1 MPEDESVLSRG
12 ARAPDLTIAYGA
24 GPGRIMEVRFGRG
37 GELRP
42 LVLIIHGGFWRPD
55 IDRKHARPLADA
67 LAAAGWTVVLPEY
80 SRVPGD
86 PEVTLA
92 DVTLVLGETAGRI
105 AAHNGQVVV
114 LGHSAGGHLA
124 LWAAAA
130 RVCPTLIGTLALSP
144 VADLRLAQKLDL
156 GDGAV
161 SRFLGC
167 EAASRPDLDPVR
179 MAAPVTATT
188 LVHGIDD
195 STVPL
200 AVSESYLAA
209 QAAAQ
214 PAVRLLPVAGAGHY
228 ALIDP
233 RAPAW
238 PTVMAQLAAFS
249 TRSSSHGAP

>member
-92 DVTLVLGETAGRI
+92 DVTRI
-105 AAHNGQVVV
+105 YRFYP
-114 LGHSAGGHLA
+114 HS
-124 LWAAAA
+124 
-130 RVCPTLIGTLALSP
+130 R
-144 VADLRLAQKLDL
+144 
-156 GDGAV
+156 
-161 SRFLGC
+161 
-167 EAASRPDLDPVR
+167 
-179 MAAPVTATT
+179 
-188 LVHGIDD
+188 
-195 STVPL
+195 
-200 AVSESYLAA
+200 
-209 QAAAQ
+209 
-214 PAVRLLPVAGAGHY
+214 
-228 ALIDP
+228 
-233 RAPAW
+233 
-238 PTVMAQLAAFS
+238 
-249 TRSSSHGAP
+249 